1 MNLSTTQVSEL
12 RSALSVCKAVGIE
25 SVVVADGKIMGAND
39 KRTLA
44 IIAPCAVV
52 KAGDPKIG
60 IGRISELSKRIELFS
75 DKLVIDAKEGQRG
88 DFVQL
93 TLQQERTKAQYRCT
107 ATSMIPHPKENEDPA
122 QAVISL
128 SKESATDLVKAIKT
142 FGAETAL
149 VKIASTGDV
158 HIECADS
165 TNDQFST
172 VLPLPAAFV
181 NEPSNVLFTYSA
193 SNITTV
199 LAVAAADLQDES
211 LALVVGENGSITL
224 LVRGRDIVLIP
235 NANED

>member
-1 MNLSTTQVSEL
+1 MNFSTSQVTEL

-44 IIAPCAVV
+44 IIAECPIV

-60 IGRISELSKRIELFS
+60 IGRISELSKRIELF
-75 DKLVIDAKEGQRG
+75 DDELVIDAKEGQRG

-93 TLQQERTKAQYRCT
+93 TLQRNRTKAQYRCT

-122 QAVISL
+122 QAVIAL
-128 SKESATDLVKAIKT
+128 SKDDATSLVKAIKT

-149 VKIASTGDV
+149 MKIASSGDV

-172 VLPLPAAFV
+172 VLPQPASFV

-193 SNITTV
+193 ANITTV
-199 LAVAAADLQDES
+199 LAVAAADLQNEN
-211 LALVVGENGSITL
+211 LELVVGENGSVTL
-224 LVRGRDIVLIP
+224 LVKGRTIVLIP
-235 NANED
+235 NASED